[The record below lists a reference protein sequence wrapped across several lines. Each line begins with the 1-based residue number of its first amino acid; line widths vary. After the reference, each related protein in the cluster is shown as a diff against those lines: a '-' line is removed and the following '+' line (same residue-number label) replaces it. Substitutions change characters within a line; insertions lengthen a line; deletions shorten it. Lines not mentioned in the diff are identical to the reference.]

1 MIRLQHT
8 QTTALQ
14 QKLAPQLIQSLR
26 LLQMPTLELEQL
38 IQQEL
43 ELNPLLELDEEA
55 DQDMDSD
62 EDDSGDESDEDEE
75 EDADEEPEA
84 LEELEFEEA
93 DLDKLDKDQFDDAL
107 VSGK

>member
-8 QTTALQ
+8 QTTSLQ

-43 ELNPLLELDEEA
+43 EMNPLLEI
-55 DQDMDSD
+55 D
-62 EDDSGDESDEDEE
+62 EDARRDRIWVVRESLQTLTLKLHIGPYLASERRSTFTLPDRGADSI
-75 EDADEEPEA
+75 
-84 LEELEFEEA
+84 
-93 DLDKLDKDQFDDAL
+93 
-107 VSGK
+107 